1 MILWGVF
8 VVVVVVS
15 LISLAFFPSSIG
27 SSKLNL
33 MFHCGS
39 LILFPSLHLLLGE
52 LTISACRLNGG
63 LHPGC
68 WMRWNS
74 RSFDCSFLMSG
85 RHQAMRSH
93 RTPLQGWG
101 STVCGPQG
109 TAGVGSGVP
118 ACTKAEDDRFSS
130 FWTPQILLDATEDMR
145 MECPFFLQD
154 HPC

>member
-39 LILFPSLHLLLGE
+39 LLLFSSLHLLLGE
-52 LTISACRLNGG
+52 LTISACGLNGG

-68 WMRWNS
+68 WVGGIREVLS
-74 RSFDCSFLMSG
+74 APSSCQAGIRLCEAAG
-85 RHQAMRSH
+85 RHSRGGEAQSVVPKELLELA
-93 RTPLQGWG
+93 QG
-101 STVCGPQG
+101 
-109 TAGVGSGVP
+109 
-118 ACTKAEDDRFSS
+118 TKAEDDRFSS